1 MIFRILNDLISK
13 ENNCTFSI
21 LEIDLVV
28 IRISRSLE
36 DLLVRYSR
44 NSNKTGNSIFDDA
57 LQRQSSQK
65 FQLLFIPIPIV
76 IFRGD
81 RATNWQFR
89 PRGQISRLVP
99 HCVIIL
105 IYRGPCR
112 ERNCDKMF
120 FFPPPVTILSPV
132 VGTIN
137 RASSTLSSIEEF
149 VLSFLKSFFQSNP
162 SSNFPSSKSIKNSN
176 CKC

>member
-57 LQRQSSQK
+57 L
-65 FQLLFIPIPIV
+65 
-76 IFRGD
+76 
-81 RATNWQFR
+81 
-89 PRGQISRLVP
+89 
-99 HCVIIL
+99 
-105 IYRGPCR
+105 
-112 ERNCDKMF
+112 
-120 FFPPPVTILSPV
+120 
-132 VGTIN
+132 
-137 RASSTLSSIEEF
+137 
-149 VLSFLKSFFQSNP
+149 
-162 SSNFPSSKSIKNSN
+162 
-176 CKC
+176 